1 MDHLDAATLTEFQ
14 DFNKKFYIPN
24 NVLVVA
30 GDFNTTQTKEWIQQ
44 YFGSI
49 KKELLLKKK
58 NFLEE
63 PITKTI
69 KANFEDPNIQIPMV
83 VAYRTPSMKT
93 RDARVLD
100 FISTIL
106 SDGKAPD
113 YIRK

>member
-1 MDHLDAATLTEFQ
+1 L
-14 DFNKKFYIPN
+14 
-24 NVLVVA
+24 VLSKGTAVE
-30 GDFNTTQTKEWIQQ
+30 TKL
-44 YFGSI
+44 S
-49 KKELLLKKK
+49 
-58 NFLEE
+58 EE

-83 VAYRTPSMKT
+83 VAAYRTPSMKT

-106 SDGKAPD
+106 SDGKSSD